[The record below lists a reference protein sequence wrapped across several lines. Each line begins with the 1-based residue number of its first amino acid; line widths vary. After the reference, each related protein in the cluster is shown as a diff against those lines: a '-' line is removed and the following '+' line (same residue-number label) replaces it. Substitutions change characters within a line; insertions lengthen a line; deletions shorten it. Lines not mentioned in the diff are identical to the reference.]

1 MNHFDN
7 RSEYYASEHMA
18 AHIDLERIEREEA
31 MRKLRPA
38 PRTLAEAFP
47 DSPQAHFAT
56 YEAEISDFA
65 WTVLG
70 YVLAFFTGFFAAVLM
85 M

>member
-1 MNHFDN
+1 MND
-7 RSEYYASEHMA
+7 EYETTRTY
-18 AHIDLERIEREEA
+18 
-31 MRKLRPA
+31 

-47 DSPQAHFAT
+47 DSPEAHFST

-70 YVLAFFTGFFAAVLM
+70 YVLAFFTGFFTAVILL
-85 M
+85 